1 MDSKPVMSL
10 GEIGV
15 LGASSFVG
23 MQLFEF
29 AAVYEAHLIPFSRTP
44 ASRGG
49 AYVWRGISASEFSR
63 SEAIH
68 QWISLC
74 PVTALA
80 DLLPMLELA
89 GVRKLVAVSST
100 SLITKKKSAN
110 PRERRLA
117 ASLEKA
123 ELRVCE
129 WAAREGV
136 EAVLL
141 RTTLT
146 YDGIHDANIAAM
158 ARFVRRWRMLPI
170 LKPATGLRQP
180 LHARDLAMA
189 CLEALA
195 RPLPLGCYN
204 LSGGETL
211 AYHEMA
217 GRVFDALNMPRRFFP
232 IPACML
238 NAIDTVSRCLPA
250 GWRFPTSVFR
260 RMNADLVF
268 DHGPAAQ
275 DLNFRPRGF
284 DPSCFLEP
292 ATSRFKQ

>member
-1 MDSKPVMSL
+1 MDSKPVLSL
-10 GEIGV
+10 GEVGV

-23 MQLFEF
+23 IKLFEF
-29 AAVYEAHLIPFSRTP
+29 AAGYGARLIPFSRTP
-44 ASRGG
+44 TGRVG
-49 AYVWRGISASEFSR
+49 AEVWRGISASEFSR
-63 SEAIH
+63 SEAIP

-100 SLITKKKSAN
+100 SLITKKKSIN
-110 PRERRLA
+110 PDERRLA
-117 ASLEKA
+117 DSLEEA
-123 ELRVCE
+123 ELRVRE
-129 WAAREGV
+129 WAARADV

-170 LKPATGLRQP
+170 LQPATGLRQP
-180 LHARDLAMA
+180 LHAIDLAMA
-189 CLEALA
+189 CLQALA
-195 RPLPLGCYN
+195 RPLPLRCYN

-211 AYHEMA
+211 PYHEMA

-232 IPACML
+232 IPACLL
-238 NAIDTVSRCLPA
+238 NAIDAVGRFSPMARC
-250 GWRFPTSVFR
+250 FPTSVFR

-268 DHGPAAQ
+268 DHSDAVR
-275 DLNFRPRGF
+275 DFDFSPRTF
-284 DPSCFLEP
+284 QPILSNP
-292 ATSRFKQ
+292 

>member
-1 MDSKPVMSL
+1 VLSL
-10 GEIGV
+10 GKVGV

-23 MQLFEF
+23 IQLFEF
-29 AAVYEAHLIPFSRTP
+29 AAGYGARLIPFSRTP
-44 ASRGG
+44 TGRVG
-49 AYVWRGISASEFSR
+49 AEGWRGISASEFSR
-63 SEAIH
+63 SEAIS

-89 GVRKLVAVSST
+89 RVRKVVAVSST
-100 SLITKKKSAN
+100 SLITKKKSTN
-110 PRERRLA
+110 PGERHLA
-117 ASLEKA
+117 DSLEEA
-123 ELRVCE
+123 ELRVRE
-129 WAAREGV
+129 WAARVGV
-136 EAVLL
+136 EAVVL

-180 LHARDLAMA
+180 LHAQDLAMA
-189 CLEALA
+189 CLQALS
-195 RPLPLGCYN
+195 RPLSLGCYN

-211 AYHEMA
+211 PYHEMA

-238 NAIDTVSRCLPA
+238 NTIDAVSGCLPA
-250 GWRFPTSVFR
+250 RWRFPSSVFQ

-268 DHGPAAQ
+268 DHSDAVR
-275 DLNFRPRGF
+275 DFDFSPRTF
-284 DPSCFLEP
+284 QPNLTNS
-292 ATSRFKQ
+292 